1 MAADTAH
8 RILDAARTI
17 VAEEGAD
24 AVSMRRVATAAG
36 ITPMAIYRHFAD
48 RGALLRAVA
57 DDLGTQLREV
67 WVTPDPQADPET
79 LVREQLRRFLDFA
92 LGRPRLYRF
101 LMIDGWSQ
109 ARRYPQDFRESEGPA
124 FARIVDLVADL
135 MARGAWRPDDPLE
148 VALTLTSQTQGMVQ
162 LYLSGRMDMSE
173 HDFRALCE
181 RAMWR
186 LIRGVASDHD
196 SEQRESPVAET

>member
-1 MAADTAH
+1 MAAGTAD
-8 RILDAARTI
+8 RIIEAARAI
-17 VAEEGAD
+17 VTEEGAE

-57 DDLGTQLREV
+57 DDLGAQLREL
-67 WVTPDPQADPET
+67 WVAPDPDADPET

-101 LMIDGWSQ
+101 LMIDGWAR

-135 MARGAWRPDDPLE
+135 MARGDWRPDDPTE
-148 VALTLTSQTQGMVQ
+148 VALSLTAQTQGLVQ

-173 HDFRALCE
+173 NEFRALCE
-181 RAMWR
+181 RALWR
-186 LIRGVASDHD
+186 MIHGVAAGHGNGPDAPAD
-196 SEQRESPVAET
+196 RDD